1 MVKNVVFDFGGVLVD
16 WNPHYLYDKYFGS
29 REKADWFLENICRY
43 SWNIQMDAGKPFAE
57 GIAELQREYPEWS
70 EAISIYH
77 SRWIEMMN
85 GQIEGS
91 VDVLRRLKSAGYKIY
106 GLTNWSAE
114 TFYMIRDSCP
124 VFGEFDGMVVSA
136 DEHLLKPDPAIYKCL
151 LQRYS
156 LQAEES
162 LFIDDNADNVAGAKA
177 VGMKAVQFV
186 GAQALERTL
195 SEEYGLKF

>member
-1 MVKNVVFDFGGVLVD
+1 MIKNVVFDFGGVLVD

-29 REKADWFLENICRY
+29 REKADWFLENVCRY

-57 GIAELQREYPEWS
+57 GIAELQSEFPEWS
-70 EAISIYH
+70 EAIEIYH

-91 VDVLRRLKSAGYKIY
+91 VDILRRLKSAGYKIY

-114 TFYMIRDSCP
+114 TFYMIRDSYP
-124 VFGEFDGMVVSA
+124 VFSEFDGMVVSA
-136 DEHLLKPDPAIYKCL
+136 DEHLLKPDSAIYHCL

-177 VGMKAVQFV
+177 VGMEAVQFV
-186 GAQALERTL
+186 GAQELERVLREVYALE
-195 SEEYGLKF
+195 F